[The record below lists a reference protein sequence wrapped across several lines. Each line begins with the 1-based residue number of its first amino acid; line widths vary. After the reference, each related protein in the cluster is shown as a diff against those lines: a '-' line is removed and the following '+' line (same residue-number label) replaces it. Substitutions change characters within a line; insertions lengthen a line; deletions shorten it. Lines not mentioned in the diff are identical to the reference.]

1 MPKVTVNLPDDMS
14 PYADELQ
21 YFVETMIRK
30 LHCNRHKGYTKDMNP
45 MRLMDLAVREI
56 KEAHDA
62 KGQFEFFVECADT
75 ANMAFLAAMCA
86 IEMTRSEFDAMQ

>member
-1 MPKVTVNLPDDMS
+1 MPKIAVSIPEDMA

-21 YFVETMIRK
+21 YFVETMVRK

-45 MRLMDLAVREI
+45 IQMMELATQEI
-56 KEAHDA
+56 EEANRA

-86 IEMTRSEFDAMQ
+86 IEMTRSEFDAM